1 MDPIPA
7 SETERYFAEAS
18 AWAEDAISRE
28 RRVIRAQRWLIVTF
42 GLVAVL
48 LAAALF
54 ALIPLK
60 RIEPYLVR
68 VDSSTGI
75 VDNVVRVDE
84 SRLTGDDAIRRYFVR
99 RYVMLRENYTRFQIE
114 PAFREMA
121 MLTAPA
127 ERDAL
132 RKAFAFAAETGPYKR
147 YGDTGTREIAIKT
160 SPPIAPNMIQV
171 RFVATE
177 KLHGITRTSHHVA
190 TVEFEFQHVKDR
202 ESRVLDVNPL
212 GFVVTRY
219 RSDLEAVPNE
229 EPRS

>member
-7 SETERYFAEAS
+7 SEASRYFVEAR
-18 AWAEDAISRE
+18 AWTDDVVARE
-28 RRVIRAQRWLIVTF
+28 RRVIRAQRWLLVIF
-42 GLVAVL
+42 GLLAIL
-48 LAAALF
+48 LAAALVL
-54 ALIPLK
+54 LIPLK

-84 SRLTGDDAIRRYFVR
+84 TRLSGDDAIRRYFVR
-99 RYVMLRENYTRFQIE
+99 RYVALRENYTRLQIE

-121 MLTAPA
+121 LLTAPA

-132 RKAFAFAAETGPYKR
+132 RKTFAFAAETSPYKR
-147 YGDTGTREIAIKT
+147 FGELGTREIVIKT
-160 SPPIAPNMIQV
+160 SPPIAPNVIQV

-177 KLHGITRTSHHVA
+177 RLHGITRVSHHVA

-219 RSDLEAVPNE
+219 RSDLEAVAPE
-229 EPRS
+229 ERS